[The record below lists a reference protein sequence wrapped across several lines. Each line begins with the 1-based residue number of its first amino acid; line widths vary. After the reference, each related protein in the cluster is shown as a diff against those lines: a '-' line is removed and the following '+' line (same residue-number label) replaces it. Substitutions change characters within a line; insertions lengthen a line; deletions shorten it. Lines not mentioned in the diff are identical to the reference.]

1 MTEPF
6 TFGIPL
12 IARASSGNWPLV
24 EHLFELTLRSV
35 QAQSDAD
42 FRVLLAAHDVP
53 AIWQSVAADPRFVLL
68 QADWPA
74 EQPTVANDD
83 GGRKKWLIK
92 QTVRRSGGGLLMFL
106 DADDWV
112 SSDLV
117 ETARSTMEPG
127 DVGAIVGE
135 GYALDHASLRVQ
147 RFPIAGAFAGEFH
160 ELCGSST
167 IGRVVPDSSELIRL
181 DPHAALGSHHQW
193 LQSAVEQNVSLARL
207 TTLGMYLV
215 GTGQNHSEEHGP
227 NAGWR
232 KDVTAAVRQSGVLID
247 ASLAAEFGQR
257 SSCLA
262 VESAQHHP
270 EPLQAAR
277 LFAG

>member
-1 MTEPF
+1 MIEPF

-12 IARASSGNWPLV
+12 IARKSSGNWRLV
-24 EHLFELTLRSV
+24 ERLFALTLRSV
-35 QAQSDAD
+35 RAQSDGD

-53 AIWQSVAADPRFVLL
+53 ARWRTVTADARFGLL

-92 QTVRRSGGGLLMFL
+92 QMVRQCGGGLLMFL

-117 ETARSTMEPG
+117 RTTRLTMKPD
-127 DVGAIVGE
+127 DVGAIVSD
-135 GYALDHASLRVQ
+135 GYALDHASLKVQ
-147 RFPIAGAFAGEFH
+147 RFPVGGSFEGAFH

-167 IGRVVPDSSELIRL
+167 IGRVVPDSSELVRL

-193 LQSAVEQNVSLARL
+193 LENAIDQNVSLARL
-207 TTLGMYLV
+207 ATAGMYLV

-232 KDVTAAVRQSGVLID
+232 KDVAAAVRQSGITISS
-247 ASLAAEFGQR
+247 SLAAKFGQ
-257 SSCLA
+257 SYDCLA
-262 VESAQHHP
+262 DIAR
-270 EPLQAAR
+270 QASP
-277 LFAG
+277 

>member
-12 IARASSGNWPLV
+12 IARASSGNWQLV

-35 QAQSDAD
+35 LAQSDAD

-53 AIWQSVAADPRFVLL
+53 ARWRSLATDPRFVLL

-74 EQPTVANDD
+74 QHPTVANDD

-92 QTVRRSGGGLLMFL
+92 QAVRRSGGGLLMFL

-117 ETARSTMEPG
+117 RTARSTMKPD
-127 DVGAIVGE
+127 DVGAIVSD
-135 GYALDHASLRVQ
+135 GYALDHASLRVL
-147 RFPIAGAFAGEFH
+147 RFPIADAFNGEFH

-167 IGRVVPDSSELIRL
+167 IGRVVPDSSDPIRL
-181 DPHAALGSHHQW
+181 DPHEALGSHHQW
-193 LQSAVEQNVSLARL
+193 LKSASDQNVALARL
-207 TTLGMYLV
+207 AVAGMYLV
-215 GTGQNHSEEHGP
+215 GTGQNHSEQHGP
-227 NAGWR
+227 NGDWR
-232 KDVTAAVRQSGVLID
+232 KNVTEVVRQSGVPLEPG
-247 ASLAAEFGQR
+247 LAAEFGQ
-257 SSCLA
+257 SSTCLTG
-262 VESAQHHP
+262 SAAQV
-270 EPLQAAR
+270 
-277 LFAG
+277 

>member
-1 MTEPF
+1 VTEPF

-12 IARASSGNWPLV
+12 IARESSSNWPLV
-24 EHLFELTLRSV
+24 ERLFALTLRSV
-35 QAQSDAD
+35 QAQSNAD
-42 FRVLLAAHDVP
+42 FGVLLAAHDVP
-53 AIWQSVAADPRFVLL
+53 ASWRSVAADPRFVLL

-92 QTVRRSGGGLLMFL
+92 QAVRRSGGGLLMFL

-117 ETARSTMEPG
+117 RTARSTMTPD
-127 DVGAIVGE
+127 DVGAIVSD

-147 RFPIAGAFAGEFH
+147 RFPIGGAFEGAFH

-167 IGRVVPDSSELIRL
+167 IGRVVPDSSDLVRL
-181 DPHAALGSHHQW
+181 DPHAALGSHHRW

-207 TTLGMYLV
+207 AAAGMYLV
-215 GTGQNHSEEHGP
+215 GTGQNHSEQHGP

-232 KDVTAAVRQSGVLID
+232 KDVTAAVRQSGRQID
-247 ASLAAEFGQR
+247 PGLAAEFGQ
-257 SSCLA
+257 SSNSLGAMVAPVLA
-262 VESAQHHP
+262 
-270 EPLQAAR
+270 
-277 LFAG
+277 